1 MNVTPTLR
9 QLLINELPHGFVRS
23 LIDKIPGI
31 YKESYESVTNDPNL
45 GEEQAKY
52 VMGFYR
58 RGAAETLLQ
67 RLSSEHGLKVNLIQ
81 PENGGCKHVRVSI
94 GRFGAVMCHVQT
106 RAGFPSLSD
115 NRVQASSINEL
126 LSQSTLFPIESSPK
140 NEEIFAVF
148 VHTEQ
153 TNKKDSFGS
162 IHIGFPNHK
171 FDSWIEEP
179 IDLMEIL
186 NEQEQII
193 QSGDDRYGK
202 SQDAEPRLKTDKINR
217 KINEES

>member
-1 MNVTPTLR
+1 
-9 QLLINELPHGFVRS
+9 
-23 LIDKIPGI
+23 
-31 YKESYESVTNDPNL
+31 
-45 GEEQAKY
+45 
-52 VMGFYR
+52 
-58 RGAAETLLQ
+58 
-67 RLSSEHGLKVNLIQ
+67 
-81 PENGGCKHVRVSI
+81 
-94 GRFGAVMCHVQT
+94 MCHVQT

-171 FDSWIEEP
+171 FDSWIDEP

-186 NEQEQII
+186 NEQERII
-193 QSGDDRYGK
+193 QSSDDRYGK
-202 SQDAEPRLKTDKINR
+202 SQDAEPRLKTDKINK